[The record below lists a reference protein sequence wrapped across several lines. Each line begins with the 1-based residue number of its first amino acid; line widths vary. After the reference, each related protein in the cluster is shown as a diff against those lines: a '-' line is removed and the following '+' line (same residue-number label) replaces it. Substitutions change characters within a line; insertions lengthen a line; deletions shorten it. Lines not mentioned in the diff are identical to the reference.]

1 MKLAEFVKKYKAYPI
16 IDSSTFALLGEN
28 LQTLRCEVRYWLKH
42 GHLIPLKRGVY
53 VLSDDLRQEPLSMGF
68 ISNFLLSPSYVS
80 LEYALSYYDLIPEK
94 VTVYTSITTKKTT
107 KYKTPIGTFEYRSVK
122 EGIFCGFTRRIDNS
136 QNYFIAYPEK
146 ALLDF
151 FYFHQDLEGAE
162 GEFESFRFQ
171 NLEILNFGRFDELRS
186 KYNKKTNSIARSFIK
201 FCRLEK
207 KKYRTLE

>member
-1 MKLAEFVKKYKAYPI
+1 MKLAEFVKKYRGNPL

-53 VLSDDLRQEPLSMGF
+53 VLSDDLRKEPLAKGF

-80 LEYALSYYDLIPEK
+80 LEYALGYYDLIPEG
-94 VTVYTSITTKKTT
+94 VTVYTAITTKKTT
-107 KYKTPIGTFEYRSVK
+107 KYNTPIGTFEYRSVK
-122 EGIFCGFTRRIDNS
+122 EGLFCGFTRRTDDG

-151 FYFHQDLEGAE
+151 FYFHQDLDGTDEG
-162 GEFESFRFQ
+162 FESYRFQ
-171 NLEILNFGRFDELRS
+171 NLEILNFGRFEELRA

-201 FCRLEK
+201 YCRLAK
-207 KKYRTLE
+207 KKYRTLR